1 MCVCVRR
8 GCVMSDG
15 KNHRHQHAYYTN
27 SSDDTPP
34 LSRNWSDMYYVCGL
48 LLPAA
53 AAVMV
58 VVHCT
63 FLLLNT
69 QNDSSFDSS
78 PSLSL
83 SSIRM
88 CTYIYT
94 RKCGDAGCCAYTH
107 HGEVFVLPNCRCI
120 LGIIDVHTHLGRS
133 IIHNDGNPIY
143 ELIPS

>member
-1 MCVCVRR
+1 MCVRR

-27 SSDDTPP
+27 SSDDTHHLYPE
-34 LSRNWSDMYYVCGL
+34 NWSDMYHVCGL

-53 AAVMV
+53 AAVMVMVV

-83 SSIRM
+83 SPL
-88 CTYIYT
+88 
-94 RKCGDAGCCAYTH
+94 H
-107 HGEVFVLPNCRCI
+107 QN
-120 LGIIDVHTHLGRS
+120 VH
-133 IIHNDGNPIY
+133 IHIHA
-143 ELIPS
+143 